1 MARSEGYRCAARQDA
16 VLVSTSFRAM
26 APQRR
31 RDDRCCQEAVL
42 RSAPSARVWA
52 TPTLLPASDDPTGCS
67 DDRHRNNGAVL
78 APYELE
84 PGRAWLAYS
93 NVLAFFLE
101 SSASSQL
108 KNGAPRC
115 VVGAEGAKTCTSRL
129 PGPVGARVARKAPP
143 GRRSDQA
150 PKGPCSAG
158 SRARRASLA

>member
-1 MARSEGYRCAARQDA
+1 MRRSDGVTA
-16 VLVSTSFRAM
+16 VLSG
-26 APQRR
+26 
-31 RDDRCCQEAVL
+31 AVL

-143 GRRSDQA
+143 GRRS
-150 PKGPCSAG
+150 
-158 SRARRASLA
+158 ARNRRWYNNAALALAHVEPL